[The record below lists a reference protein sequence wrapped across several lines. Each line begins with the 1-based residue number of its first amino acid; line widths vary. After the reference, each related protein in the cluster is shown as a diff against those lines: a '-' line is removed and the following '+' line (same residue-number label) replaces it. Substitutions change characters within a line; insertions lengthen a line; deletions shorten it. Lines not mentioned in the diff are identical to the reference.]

1 MLKMLENSR
10 FENDAHVW
18 ITILKNLN
26 FMLKCV
32 ISQTYSEK
40 LQMYLRYLLTDI
52 KNKIGFEIKPN
63 EGLIAFLT
71 ID

>member
-1 MLKMLENSR
+1 MLKILEHFR

-18 ITILKNLN
+18 IIILKNLN

-32 ISQTYSEK
+32 INQTYSEK

-52 KNKIGFEIKPN
+52 KKKIGFEIKQN
-63 EGLIAFLT
+63 EGLIAF
-71 ID
+71 